1 MTKILV
7 NGAFDILHTG
17 HIDLINYAKSLGDHL
32 IVALDSDR
40 RIKQN
45 KGDSRPINDSV
56 TRLMIMKNLKAVD
69 QVVLF
74 DNDDQL
80 ITLIKEVDIRVI
92 GSDWKDKEVVGR
104 QYCKQLVFYDRV
116 KDESTTKTI
125 ENIINRR

>member
-1 MTKILV
+1 MKRVLV

-17 HIDLINYAKSLGDHL
+17 HIDLINYAKSLGSYL
-32 IVALDSDR
+32 IVALDTDR
-40 RIKQN
+40 RIREN
-45 KGDSRPINDSV
+45 KGDNRPINNSIIRF
-56 TRLMIMKNLKAVD
+56 TIIKNLKAVD
-69 QVVLF
+69 EVVLF
-74 DNDDQL
+74 DNDNEL
-80 ITLIKEVDIRVI
+80 ISIIKEVDIRVI

>member
-32 IVALDSDR
+32 IIALDSDR